1 MMSPVLILILIA
13 LAFVSGGAAI
23 FRFKS
28 HKAIMAVPICTSLIV
43 SVLSGFWGLK
53 LYNDGAFLF
62 FYGQMIID
70 SLAIFHIML
79 VNLLFTASSAY
90 MIDYFKKINTY
101 DKKTMASRRRY
112 IALWLAFHALLL
124 LVLVS
129 NNIGLIWI
137 ALESTTIVSSFLI
150 LSEKNSLSIE
160 AMWKYLLVCSIGIAL
175 AFIGTVLVIAT
186 AHALP
191 SNDAVYTFSELQQN
205 ASELDPALLLF
216 AFIFIVVGFG
226 TKAGLAPMHTWLP
239 DAHSQ
244 APTPVSTL
252 FSGVMLNCALFA
264 IMRYLPIV
272 DAAGGSGYAHAL
284 MLFFGFTSITVAAV
298 FIPIQRDLKRLLAYC
313 SVEHLGIIVLCI
325 GLGGFGSVIALF
337 HTLNHSLAKMLAFFS
352 AGSIINHYGSRELK
366 HITGVIKRMPFWG
379 LAFLVSM
386 FVLIGIAPSS
396 IFLSEFMLVQTAFTN
411 GNYITLVFFLFGAL
425 VIFVPMLKFT
435 IDVAYGKVDDTVGD
449 APKKVSLLN
458 KIIIVGCFLEFI
470 IFGLWLP
477 EPLMHFL
484 KSAASIIEH
493 GIKL

>member
-1 MMSPVLILILIA
+1 MISPVLILILIT
-13 LAFVSGGAAI
+13 LTFVSGGVAI
-23 FRFKS
+23 FRFKK
-28 HKAIMAVPICTSLIV
+28 HGAIMAVPICTSLVV
-43 SVLSGFWGLK
+43 SILAGLWGLK
-53 LYNDGAFLF
+53 LYKEGPFLF
-62 FYGQMIID
+62 CYGQMIID

-79 VNLLFTASSAY
+79 VNILFTASSAY

-101 DKKTMASRRRY
+101 DKKPMFNRKRY
-112 IALWLAFHALLL
+112 AALWLAFHAMLL

-160 AMWKYLLVCSIGIAL
+160 AMWKYLLVCFIGIAL

-186 AHALP
+186 ANAIP

-205 ASELDPALLLF
+205 ASALDPALMLF

-244 APTPVSTL
+244 APTPVSAL

-272 DAAGGSGYAHAL
+272 DTAGNGGYAHAIL
-284 MLFFGFTSITVAAV
+284 LFFGFTSITVAAV
-298 FIPIQRDLKRLLAYC
+298 FMPIQRDLKRLLAYC
-313 SVEHLGIIVLCI
+313 SVEHIGIIALCI
-325 GLGGFGSVIALF
+325 GLGGFGSVVALF

-352 AGSIINHYGSRELK
+352 AGSIINHYGTREMK
-366 HITGVIKRMPFWG
+366 NITGVIKRMPLWG
-379 LAFLVSM
+379 IAFLISM

-396 IFLSEFMLVQTAFTN
+396 IFLSEFMLVKTVFTN
-411 GNYITLVFFLFGAL
+411 GNYITLTFFLFGIL
-425 VIFVPMLKFT
+425 VIFVPMLKYT
-435 IDVAYGKVDDTVGD
+435 IDIAYGKVDETVNSS
-449 APKKVSLLN
+449 PQKVSLLN

-477 EPLMHFL
+477 EPLMHLL